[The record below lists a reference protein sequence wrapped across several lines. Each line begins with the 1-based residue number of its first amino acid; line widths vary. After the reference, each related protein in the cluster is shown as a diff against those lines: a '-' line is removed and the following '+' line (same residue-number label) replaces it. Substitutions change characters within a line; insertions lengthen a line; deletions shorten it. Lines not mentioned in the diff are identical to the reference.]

1 MFRGIIN
8 TRKDAFLRS
17 QPDKASGK
25 TMAYE
30 RGVER
35 NIKSGKAFTPT
46 VVLVN
51 KPDQNIHFL
60 VDCRCSILLI
70 GSCAYLRP

>member
-1 MFRGIIN
+1 MISGYFNNKRGRVDLFRGIIN

-25 TMAYE
+25 TMAYKRGSE
-30 RGVER
+30 RY
-35 NIKSGKAFTPT
+35 NKSGKAFTPT
-46 VVLVN
+46 IVLVN

-60 VDCRCSILLI
+60 VDS
-70 GSCAYLRP
+70 G